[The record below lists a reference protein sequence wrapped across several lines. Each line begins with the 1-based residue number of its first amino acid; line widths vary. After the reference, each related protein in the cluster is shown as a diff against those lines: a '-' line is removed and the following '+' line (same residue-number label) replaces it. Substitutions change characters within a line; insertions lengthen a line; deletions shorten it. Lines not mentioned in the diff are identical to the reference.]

1 VPAFSDKQAI
11 VLLEAVRVALANLR
25 DAEGAAA
32 DARMYA
38 MQAAIPITLAAVED
52 IDREVAAAA
61 ERVRRLDSW
70 GDGCGRGGCRQQP
83 PPILHGCASLSSTS
97 QCTSLPTRLS

>member
-1 VPAFSDKQAI
+1 VNVCLWLQAIDSRFEDSSEVPAFSDKQAI

-32 DARMYA
+32 DARMHA
-38 MQAAIPITLAAVED
+38 MQAAIPVTLAAVED

-61 ERVRRLDSW
+61 ERVRCCYSW
-70 GDGCGRGGCRQQP
+70 GEWVLG
-83 PPILHGCASLSSTS
+83 T
-97 QCTSLPTRLS
+97 